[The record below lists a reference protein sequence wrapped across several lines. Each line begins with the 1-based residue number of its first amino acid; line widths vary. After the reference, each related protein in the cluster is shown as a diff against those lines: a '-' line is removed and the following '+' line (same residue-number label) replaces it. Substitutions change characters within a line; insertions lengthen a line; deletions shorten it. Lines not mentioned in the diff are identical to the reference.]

1 MFQKRG
7 AYRKEFGENRVKV
20 SPFWIVVDIDYKFAV
35 TPLLRG
41 LYKAAKYVTK
51 RHPRIGAG
59 GM

>member
-1 MFQKRG
+1 MKV
-7 AYRKEFGENRVKV
+7 FGQNRDKV